1 MVCALMGLIL
11 FLVVLLTLHLPILIC
26 LQVLCTVGVFQGFRK
41 SKLVLKLVSSC
52 FALTERLNI
61 DTFRYHCVGTSVIQL
76 LANMPAE
83 PITPGSPVRSA
94 HEDEPM
100 DDAPSDMAG
109 STKPAEIP
117 YSRIFED
124 GIMDVILNP
133 PPADGEQA
141 KEPLPHYM
149 LGRNVDIPPNE
160 LPLPLN
166 DPRRKYQSHLPGVK
180 LTHPMG
186 AYEGGPAD
194 LSEDE
199 KAFAA
204 EFIKK
209 YGIKTKED
217 LERAK
222 QIEIDAA
229 MEEMRRVAQARKEAI
244 EENQKIERELKA
256 LNDQREVELRAE
268 KNIIE
273 KAKERKAKKTKLK
286 GTSEV

>member
-1 MVCALMGLIL
+1 
-11 FLVVLLTLHLPILIC
+11 
-26 LQVLCTVGVFQGFRK
+26 
-41 SKLVLKLVSSC
+41 
-52 FALTERLNI
+52 
-61 DTFRYHCVGTSVIQL
+61 
-76 LANMPAE
+76 MPVE
-83 PITPGSPVRSA
+83 PITPGSPARSPN
-94 HEDEPM
+94 EDEPM
-100 DDAPSDMAG
+100 EDAPSDTAG
-109 STKPAEIP
+109 STKPAATP
-117 YSRIFED
+117 YSRAFED
-124 GIMDVILNP
+124 GIMNAVLNP
-133 PPADGEQA
+133 PPADGKQA

-160 LPLPLN
+160 LPLPLD
-166 DPRRKYQSHLPGVK
+166 DPRRKYQSYLPGVK

-204 EFIKK
+204 ELVKK
-209 YGIKTKED
+209 YGVKTKED
-217 LERAK
+217 LERAR
-222 QIEIDAA
+222 QIEIEAA

-273 KAKERKAKKTKLK
+273 KARAKKEERKAKKTKLK
-286 GTSEV
+286 TSSEV